1 MTEQRTYA
9 DVILSNKRRTTRR
22 EQFLTERDRVIP
34 RATVEALVALHY
46 PKAGRGR
53 RPLPMRTLLRI
64 HFLQRWFNQSDPQ
77 AADMLHDSES
87 TRRFARIDLL
97 SDTVP
102 DETTICRFRHLP
114 EAHQRTARMFDA
126 VKALLEERK
135 PMLKA
140 GTIVDATIIGA
151 PSATKNARQTR
162 DPEMRQTKKG
172 NPWYFGMK
180 MHVGTDRRGLIHSI
194 TTTHAAAADITQLP
208 HLLDGQETT
217 LHGDRAYDK
226 ADDNDVGAQRRA
238 LPRQQERQADGV
250 LGLDQSCP
258 LARTRDGRAPVSHHQ
273 AAVGLH
279 ESPVSGAGEE
289 HRACVRARD
298 ARQPVPRAAPL
309 GAAGHVVS
317 ARAPRSAET
326 GRFCPGNGALRAIRP
341 LPGGSIGARLR
352 RSVPRDPRFCT

>member
-238 LPRQQERQADGV
+238 LPRQQERQATEYWDWINR
-250 LGLDQSCP
+250 
-258 LARTRDGRAPVSHHQ
+258 ARSR
-273 AAVGLH
+273 
-279 ESPVSGAGEE
+279 
-289 HRACVRARD
+289 VRAMVEHPFHTIKRLWGFTKVRYRGL
-298 ARQPVPRAAPL
+298 AKNTVRVFALGMLANLYRVRHRWVPQ
-309 GAAGHVVS
+309 G
-317 ARAPRSAET
+317 T
-326 GRFCPGNGALRAIRP
+326 
-341 LPGGSIGARLR
+341 
-352 RSVPRDPRFCT
+352 